1 MEPAMISL
9 HKHFL
14 AFLEDQDC
22 LLNYATGLLPE
33 LTLPARGSWTVDEH
47 LLHLGDSARVNLNR
61 VLWALEQRHLEFQG
75 YAQDLWVKARQGQF
89 NRQQLIELLLA
100 DLHQLLALARSLP
113 AAELFTNHARHN
125 LHEIAWQPYQ
135 RDLPASLEDL
145 LRDFFG
151 HLRHHLQSLLGEA
164 APPVRLH
171 SALLPVSL
179 PMESERMF
187 LSAFTEDDLDELAP
201 MLADPE
207 VMRFIPGPPRT
218 REQAERGLK
227 VMIAHQRR
235 YGFAAFAV
243 RDKANKQLQGWCGLM
258 EFDATGEVELL
269 YLFARSAWG
278 RGLATEASRVVV
290 EAARQIGL
298 ARLVAAVMPE
308 NKASRRVLEKC
319 GFGSWRGGRHFG
331 CELEMLKL
339 EFDPHA
345 A

>member
-1 MEPAMISL
+1 MSSL
-9 HKHFL
+9 HEHFL
-14 AFLEDQDC
+14 AFLEDQES
-22 LLNYATGLLPE
+22 LLEYASGLLLE
-33 LTLPARGSWTVDEH
+33 LKAPARGSWTVDDH

-61 VLWALEQRHLEFQG
+61 VLWALGQGHLEFQG

-89 NRQQLIELLLA
+89 SRGQLIEHWLC
-100 DLHQLLALARSLP
+100 DTKQLLALAKNLP
-113 AAELFTNHARHN
+113 AGKLFFQHDRHN

-135 RDLPASLEDL
+135 QNLPASLEDL
-145 LRDFFG
+145 IRDFFG
-151 HLRHHLQSLLGEA
+151 HLRHHLQSLLGPA

-171 SALLPVSL
+171 SSLLPVAL
-179 PMESERMF
+179 PLESERLLMD
-187 LSAFTEDDLDELAP
+187 AFTEDDLDELAP

-227 VMIAHQRR
+227 VMLAHQRR

-243 RDKANKQLQGWCGLM
+243 RDKATNRLQGWCGLM

-278 RGLATEASRVVV
+278 RGLATEASREVVK
-290 EAARQIGL
+290 AARQIGL
-298 ARLVAAVMPE
+298 ARLVAAVIPE

-319 GFGSWRGGRHFG
+319 GFEAWRMGRHFG

-339 EFDPHA
+339 EFEPDA
-345 A
+345 T